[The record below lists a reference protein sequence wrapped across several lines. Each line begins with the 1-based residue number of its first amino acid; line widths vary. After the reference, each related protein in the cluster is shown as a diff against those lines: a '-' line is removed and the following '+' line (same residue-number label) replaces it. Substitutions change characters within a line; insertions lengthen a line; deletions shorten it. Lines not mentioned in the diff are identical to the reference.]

1 MNVSK
6 NEHFLVRR
14 PVHKKR
20 VLFPSARICMG
31 VECVT
36 LFMRC
41 GGFTSIIQL
50 LSHKAV
56 SWKIFSAAGD
66 LS

>member
-6 NEHFLVRR
+6 NERFFMRR

-20 VLFPSARICMG
+20 VFFPSVRICMG
-31 VECVT
+31 AECVT

-41 GGFTSIIQL
+41 GAFTFIIQL

-56 SWKIFSAAGD
+56 SWRIFSTAGD
-66 LS
+66 PS